1 MNINDLK
8 AVIKQ
13 CLHELATEP
22 IIPQPSSNPKVTLA
36 KKKVAQARGEEA
48 QAEENDFKKQA
59 ADVKKTGLNSQDP
72 EQKKALRQTA
82 SDLTK
87 QMVAARKKKELAKA
101 DYNNAAK

>member
-13 CLHELATEP
+13 CLHELAEEP
-22 IIPQPSSNPKVTLA
+22 NVPQPSSNPKVTLA
-36 KKKVAQARGEEA
+36 KKKVAQARSEEA

-59 ADVKKTGLNSQDP
+59 ADVKRSGLNSQDP
-72 EQKKALRQTA
+72 KQKNALKQTA

-87 QMVAARKKKELAKA
+87 QMVAARKKK
-101 DYNNAAK
+101 